1 MTKRASRTTKP
12 TRAAK
17 LAIGRVSVE
26 PSGKSSEA
34 PIHSQSEAQPE
45 VMSAPW
51 RQRVAELEAREAQR
65 SAELAIIN
73 SVQQGLAAQLDFQA
87 IIDLVGDK
95 IREIFAADTTF
106 ISLYDR
112 QTNLIH
118 FPYYVERGHRHA
130 EVLSRPHGI
139 GLTSRVI
146 ESRQPLVLGT
156 NQEQSA
162 LGGIDVASP
171 GTEKDLNESWLGV
184 PILTGDEVTGVIS
197 VQSYRQHAYE
207 DSHVRLLS
215 TLASS
220 MSVALENARLFD
232 ETQRLFEAE
241 QQRAAELAIINSVQE
256 GLASKLDMQAIY
268 DLVGDKIREIFDAQV
283 MMILT
288 YDHATEMIYSNYII
302 EKGERFHT
310 DPVPFTGLARHLIRT
325 RRLVLVNKDMER
337 HVSELGMVV
346 MPGTEMGKSGLWVPL
361 AVGNKVSGMLS
372 LHNYERE
379 NAFTESDVRLLQ
391 TLANSMSVALENAR
405 LFDETQRLF
414 KAEQQRAAELAIINS
429 VGEAMAKNLDV
440 QTVTRIVGDKVR
452 EIFSAEV
459 TEILLLDSASE
470 VIHIPYSFYRGY
482 QAPEPFPVGEGLT
495 SRIIQSRQALVLDA
509 LQSQVDYG
517 ARFDE
522 AMGDLDRT
530 ESYLGVPIIVGE
542 KVLGVVSVQ
551 SYQQHAYDE
560 NSMRLLSTLSA
571 NMGVA
576 IENARLFEETKRL
589 LAETD
594 QRASELAIINSVQ
607 QGLAAQLDFQAIIDL
622 VGDKIRDIFDAQAV
636 GIRLYD
642 RESNLLS
649 YPYIVEREVRLPSP
663 VPKAPAGFGGHM
675 IETRLPLVIN
685 QDMERRTA
693 ELGSYVI
700 AGEDSK
706 SFLGV
711 PIIVGDDVTGIVT
724 LENFDRENA
733 FPETDVN
740 LLTTLAASLGIA
752 LENARLFQEE
762 RQRAAEL
769 AIINSVQQGLA
780 SRLDMQAIFD
790 LVGDKTREIF
800 DAQVVFIMTYDRQT
814 DFVHFAY
821 MIERGERFYAHP
833 EPLGDKGFMPRIIR
847 TRQPLM
853 FNQITDEVRAEY
865 GIVVP
870 AGEPAKSWLGVPLI
884 VGDEARG
891 VISLQNVDRE
901 NAFAESDLR
910 LLTTLAAS
918 MSVALENARLFAETK
933 RLLEETHRRAAELA
947 IINSVGE
954 AMARQLDVQTVT
966 RIVGDE
972 VRDIFHADATS
983 VLLFDPRTRL
993 IHPLYEFDAGRYVEE
1008 IQPFPLGAGLTS
1020 KVIQSRQPL
1029 LLHTSHEADAL
1040 GVYYPPEASEKNP
1053 TVTQSYL
1060 GVPIIVGDTAL
1071 GVVAVHSYTEHA
1083 FDENNIP
1090 LLTTLSANMGVAI
1103 ENARLFQETRRLL
1116 AETDQ
1121 RASELAIINSVQ
1133 QGLAA
1138 QLDFQA
1144 IIDLVG
1150 DKIRDLFDAQ
1160 VVYIMT
1166 YERGADL
1173 AHFRYLIERGE
1184 RFYTQPS
1191 PPKGFSAHIL
1201 KTREPLMFNEGV
1213 EQRAAEFGSTV
1224 IAGEAPKSYLGVPLM
1239 LGDEAKGVISLQN
1252 VDRENAFGESDL
1264 RLLTTLA
1271 NSMSVALENARLFD
1285 ETQRLLK
1292 ETEQRAAELS
1302 IINSVGQALASQ
1314 LDMQAVFDL
1323 VGEKIGEIFD
1333 AQGVLIETYDREHD
1347 LLHFP
1352 YLMEKGER
1360 IFVEPSPL
1368 GAGFAPHIITT
1379 REPLIIHR
1387 NLSQRAAELGSIL
1400 LGGEMPQSYLGVPL
1414 IVGGESKGVIAL
1426 ENIDHENAFSDS
1438 DVRLLTTLASSM
1450 SVALENARLFA
1461 ETKRLLAE
1469 TDQRAA
1475 ELTIINSVQQGLAAK
1490 LDMQAVYD
1498 LVGDRIR
1505 DIFSADTTYIA
1516 RYDRQSNLILFPY
1529 YVDRGQRL
1537 VSQPVPFGPGLTST
1551 VIETRQ
1557 PLLLGTAQE
1566 ADELGALHVAYRE
1579 ASEDLNETYLGVP
1592 VVIGRE
1598 VTGVISVQSYRQ
1610 HAYDDS
1616 HVRLLT
1622 TLANSMSVALENAR
1636 LFDETQRLLK
1646 ETEQRAAE
1654 LSIINS
1660 VGQVLTQELDLQ
1672 SLMDLVGDK
1681 LRTAIKAENF
1691 GIGLYESR
1699 SKLLQSVYVYKDDQ
1713 RIYPDPTPLN
1723 AFSLRVARQ
1732 GRPLVIN
1739 HNTQQTWRK
1748 FGSNLTVG
1756 TDIPKS
1762 VLMIPILVGGEL
1774 IGGITVQDLQRENA
1788 YPDSVVRMLETIASN
1803 MGTAIQ
1809 NARLFDETQR
1819 LLKETEQRAAELATV
1834 NAVGQALASQLELDA
1849 LVTLIGEQMRH
1860 TFAADI
1866 VYVALLDAQ
1875 TNLIH
1880 FPYEHGQHL
1889 PTIPLG
1895 QGLTSRV
1902 LQSGQPLLINQDI
1915 DDRVAQL
1922 GTARIGVQALS
1933 YLGVPITAGKQAIGV
1948 ISVQS
1953 TTQEGRFGESDVR
1966 LLSTIAANVG
1976 VAIQNARLY
1985 QETQRR
1991 AEEMAALAEIGND
2004 IAATLDMEPVLE
2016 RIAARAKGLL
2026 RVRDIAI
2033 YLREPDGETFRAHV
2047 ALGTYTDEIK
2057 ASTIL
2062 LGRGITG
2069 HIAQAGVAEVV
2080 NDPGQDPRAFHIPG
2094 TPAAEEEPECL
2105 MSAPLISRDK
2115 VTGLMTVWRL
2125 REHGLFGQ
2133 NDLDFL
2139 VSLARQAAIAIESA
2153 RLYLETQ
2160 RRASEMSALAQVG
2173 YEISATLD
2181 LPTVL
2186 ERIASRAKALLAA
2199 DTSAVF
2205 RPDASTAPSPSPSS
2219 SLRSESGSGPTGGT
2233 FKATVALGDAAE
2245 QIKADT
2251 IRLGEG
2257 IIGGIAQSGI
2267 AEVIADTNSDPR
2279 SVHIPGTPETTAE
2292 SLMVAPLLARERVVG
2307 LMAVWREG
2315 QGRQFVQGDLD
2326 FLVGLARQAAIAIEN
2341 ARLYQESQQRAS
2353 EMAALSELG
2362 REISE
2367 TLDLPTVLER
2377 IVTRAGQLLDTPHGF
2392 IYLLAPGEAEMERK
2406 VGLGVFSEARVMRL
2420 KPGEGLS
2427 GQVWQTGRRIVVDD
2441 YDTWPGR
2448 SPQGMGLV
2456 QAMVGVPLHA
2466 GAKVVGVIA
2475 LATERGSGRTFG
2487 ADEVELLIRFAQL
2500 GGIAIH
2506 NARLFDEANR
2516 LLAETKQRNAEL
2528 AVINSVQQALTSQ
2541 LDFQRVVETQGDK
2554 IREVLNAQGLYIALH
2569 DRATGIL
2576 HFPYWLELGQ
2586 RYRLPPR
2593 PLGAGFT
2600 SHVIRTRRPL
2610 VVNRDID
2617 RRRAELGASDSQSGQ
2632 RLQSYAGVP
2641 ILAGEEAVGVIGLGN
2656 WDREDAVNESD
2667 VQLLTTL
2674 ASSMGVAIENARL
2687 LDETQRRASEMAAL
2701 TEIGRETTA
2710 TLDLPSVLERIA
2722 TRAQAVVNA
2731 RDVVLRLLEPD
2742 GSLPAVV
2749 AIGRHAE
2756 QQRALTLR
2764 PGQGLTGHVAQ
2775 SGVAEIIN
2783 FPTQDPRIVHVPGT
2797 VAEEDERE
2805 AVIVAP
2811 LLSREKVIGVMN
2823 LWRDRIDD
2831 GPFTQNDLDFLIGLS
2846 RQAAIAIHNARLFAE
2861 TGQRLRELASINN
2874 ISQAMASQL
2883 EVDAVIDLVGEKLR
2897 EVFGAQFIYV
2907 ALVDRQTN
2915 LIHFPYFWEM
2925 DHRVIAEEPLV
2936 FGQGLTS
2943 RIIETGQ
2950 PQLINSDWERQAV
2963 ELGAVALEG
2972 ILPKSSLGVP
2982 ITVGESVIGVISLQN
2997 TERENVF
3004 TDADVR
3010 LLTTIAANVGVALEN
3025 ARLFDEIQRQKQ
3037 YSEALVQNNPVAIV
3051 VIDLDANVVSWNPA
3065 AEKLFGYTAAEA
3077 LGRNVDELVARTEVL
3092 HTEAGT
3098 YNVQASQGVLHAI
3111 TQRTRK
3117 DGTLVDVELSGV
3129 PVIVDG
3135 ERVGIIAIYHDIS
3148 GLKRAEEALRRQKQY
3163 LEAVVQN
3170 SPAAIVTIDLNAN
3183 VVEWNPT
3190 AEQLFG
3196 YTQAEAIGRNI
3207 DDLVAKSD
3215 LIHTEAVDFNAQV
3228 SSGKLIRAMTQ
3239 RTRKGGALIDVEV
3252 LALPVIVAEEQ
3263 VGIIVIY
3270 HDITELLRA
3279 RREAEAANAAKSAF
3293 LATMSHEI
3301 RTPMNAVIG
3310 MSGLLLDTP
3319 LDDEQREFAEIIR
3332 NSGDALLTIINDIL
3346 DFSKIEAGKMEL
3358 ESQPFDL
3365 RECVESALDLVV
3377 TRAAEKG
3384 LDLAYLVEDGTPAT
3398 IVGDV
3403 TRLRQILLNLLTN
3416 AVKFTERGE
3425 VVLSVTGRKLEAG
3438 SWKLEGDLT
3447 SHPSTALR
3455 AGLQSPITNYELH
3468 FAVRDTGVGIP
3479 PDRMDRL
3486 FQSFSQVDASTA
3498 RRYGGTGLGLA
3509 ISKRLAELM
3518 GGAMWAE
3525 SPSVSPSHGG
3535 GAPSVSPPPAGGT
3548 MGGPG
3553 ATFHFTIRTEAAAAP
3568 VVTRRDLRGAQPQ
3581 LQDRRVLIV
3590 DDNDTNRRILVL
3602 QTRSWGM
3609 QPRDTALPAEALDWL
3624 RRGDPFDVAILDMHM
3639 PDMDGVMLATEIRN
3653 LQLPFTNIPLVL
3665 FTSLGRREVGADAIR
3680 FAAHLTKPIKPSQL
3694 FDALVG
3700 IFSEQA
3706 VPVQRASAPQGQ
3718 TDPDMAR
3725 RHPLRILLAEDN
3737 AVNQKLALRLLQQ
3750 MGYRAD
3756 VAANGLE
3763 AVEAVARQ
3771 TYDVVLMD
3779 VQMPEMDGLDASRE
3793 INKRWSRE
3801 QRPRIVAMT
3810 ANAMQG
3816 DREMCLAAGMDDYI
3830 SKPIRVD
3837 ELAGAL
3843 SQAATLGPRSEERYG
3858 RNAD

>member
-1 MTKRASRTTKP
+1 MTKKASRKTKP
-12 TRAAK
+12 AQAARPAARRIAPRSDRK
-17 LAIGRVSVE
+17 R
-26 PSGKSSEA
+26 SEA
-34 PIHSQSEAQPE
+34 RSLAQLAMQP
-45 VMSAPW
+45 AADGDQL
-51 RQRVAELEAREAQR
+51 RRRVAELEAREAEHRRTEQVQAALYRIADAASAAEDMQEFYAAMHRIVGELMYARNFYVALYDEDTRLISFPYWVDEVDPEPPATRIQMQR
-65 SAELAIIN
+65 GLTAYVIRAGQPYHDSPEKYEALIRQGEVDRVGAESVDWLGVPLKTEGRTLGALVAQSYTEGITYTDKDLGLLAFVGQHIATALERARLQTETRQRAAELTIIN
-73 SVQQGLAAQLDFQA
+73 SVQQGLASQ
-87 IIDLVGDK
+87 
-95 IREIFAADTTF
+95 
-106 ISLYDR
+106 
-112 QTNLIH
+112 
-118 FPYYVERGHRHA
+118 
-130 EVLSRPHGI
+130 
-139 GLTSRVI
+139 
-146 ESRQPLVLGT
+146 
-156 NQEQSA
+156 
-162 LGGIDVASP
+162 
-171 GTEKDLNESWLGV
+171 
-184 PILTGDEVTGVIS
+184 
-197 VQSYRQHAYE
+197 
-207 DSHVRLLS
+207 
-215 TLASS
+215 
-220 MSVALENARLFD
+220 
-232 ETQRLFEAE
+232 
-241 QQRAAELAIINSVQE
+241 
-256 GLASKLDMQAIY
+256 LDMQAIF

-283 MMILT
+283 
-288 YDHATEMIYSNYII
+288 
-302 EKGERFHT
+302 
-310 DPVPFTGLARHLIRT
+310 
-325 RRLVLVNKDMER
+325 
-337 HVSELGMVV
+337 
-346 MPGTEMGKSGLWVPL
+346 
-361 AVGNKVSGMLS
+361 
-372 LHNYERE
+372 
-379 NAFTESDVRLLQ
+379 
-391 TLANSMSVALENAR
+391 
-405 LFDETQRLF
+405 
-414 KAEQQRAAELAIINS
+414 
-429 VGEAMAKNLDV
+429 
-440 QTVTRIVGDKVR
+440 
-452 EIFSAEV
+452 
-459 TEILLLDSASE
+459 
-470 VIHIPYSFYRGY
+470 
-482 QAPEPFPVGEGLT
+482 
-495 SRIIQSRQALVLDA
+495 
-509 LQSQVDYG
+509 
-517 ARFDE
+517 
-522 AMGDLDRT
+522 
-530 ESYLGVPIIVGE
+530 
-542 KVLGVVSVQ
+542 
-551 SYQQHAYDE
+551 
-560 NSMRLLSTLSA
+560 
-571 NMGVA
+571 
-576 IENARLFEETKRL
+576 
-589 LAETD
+589 
-594 QRASELAIINSVQ
+594 
-607 QGLAAQLDFQAIIDL
+607 
-622 VGDKIRDIFDAQAV
+622 
-636 GIRLYD
+636 
-642 RESNLLS
+642 
-649 YPYIVEREVRLPSP
+649 
-663 VPKAPAGFGGHM
+663 
-675 IETRLPLVIN
+675 
-685 QDMERRTA
+685 
-693 ELGSYVI
+693 
-700 AGEDSK
+700 
-706 SFLGV
+706 
-711 PIIVGDDVTGIVT
+711 
-724 LENFDRENA
+724 
-733 FPETDVN
+733 
-740 LLTTLAASLGIA
+740 
-752 LENARLFQEE
+752 
-762 RQRAAEL
+762 
-769 AIINSVQQGLA
+769 
-780 SRLDMQAIFD
+780 
-790 LVGDKTREIF
+790 
-800 DAQVVFIMTYDRQT
+800 VFIMTYEREANLC
-814 DFVHFAY
+814 HFRY
-821 MIERGERFYAHP
+821 MIERGERLYA
-833 EPLGDKGFMPRIIR
+833 EPGPPAGFSGHILQ
-847 TRQPLM
+847 TREPLM
-853 FNQITDEVRAEY
+853 FNRDLVQRAAEF
-865 GIVVP
+865 GSTLV
-870 AGEPAKSWLGVPLI
+870 AGEEPKSWLGVPLI
-884 VGDEARG
+884 
-891 VISLQNVDRE
+891 I
-901 NAFAESDLR
+901 
-910 LLTTLAAS
+910 
-918 MSVALENARLFAETK
+918 
-933 RLLEETHRRAAELA
+933 
-947 IINSVGE
+947 
-954 AMARQLDVQTVT
+954 
-966 RIVGDE
+966 
-972 VRDIFHADATS
+972 
-983 VLLFDPRTRL
+983 
-993 IHPLYEFDAGRYVEE
+993 
-1008 IQPFPLGAGLTS
+1008 
-1020 KVIQSRQPL
+1020 
-1029 LLHTSHEADAL
+1029 
-1040 GVYYPPEASEKNP
+1040 
-1053 TVTQSYL
+1053 
-1060 GVPIIVGDTAL
+1060 
-1071 GVVAVHSYTEHA
+1071 
-1083 FDENNIP
+1083 
-1090 LLTTLSANMGVAI
+1090 
-1103 ENARLFQETRRLL
+1103 
-1116 AETDQ
+1116 
-1121 RASELAIINSVQ
+1121 
-1133 QGLAA
+1133 
-1138 QLDFQA
+1138 
-1144 IIDLVG
+1144 
-1150 DKIRDLFDAQ
+1150 
-1160 VVYIMT
+1160 
-1166 YERGADL
+1166 
-1173 AHFRYLIERGE
+1173 
-1184 RFYTQPS
+1184 
-1191 PPKGFSAHIL
+1191 
-1201 KTREPLMFNEGV
+1201 
-1213 EQRAAEFGSTV
+1213 
-1224 IAGEAPKSYLGVPLM
+1224 
-1239 LGDEAKGVISLQN
+1239 GDEAKGVISLQN
-1252 VDRENAFGESDL
+1252 VDRENAFTESDL

-1271 NSMSVALENARLFD
+1271 NSMSVALDNARLFA
-1285 ETQRLLK
+1285 ETKRLLA
-1292 ETEQRAAELS
+1292 ETDQRAAELS

-1368 GAGFAPHIITT
+1368 GAGFAPHVITT
-1379 REPLIIHR
+1379 REPLVIHR
-1387 NLSQRAAELGSIL
+1387 NLSGRAAELGSTL
-1400 LGGEMPQSYLGVPL
+1400 LGGEMPKSYLGVPL

-1505 DIFSADTTYIA
+1505 DIFGADTTYIA
-1516 RYDRQSNLILFPY
+1516 RYDRQRNLILFPY

-1537 VSQPVPFGPGLTST
+1537 ASEPVPFGPGLTST

-1557 PLLLGTAQE
+1557 PLLLDTAQE

-1579 ASEDLNETYLGVP
+1579 ASQDLNETYLGVP
-1592 VVIGRE
+1592 VVIGTE
-1598 VTGVISVQSYRQ
+1598 VTGVISVQSYGQ

-1654 LSIINS
+1654 LEIINS

-1672 SLMDLVGDK
+1672 SLIDLVGDK
-1681 LRTAIKAENF
+1681 LRTAIKADNF

-1699 SKLLQSVYVYKDDQ
+1699 SNLLQSVYVYKDDQ
-1713 RIYPDPTPLN
+1713 RIYPDPAPLN

-1739 HNTQQTWRK
+1739 HNTKQTWRK
-1748 FGSNLTVG
+1748 FGSNLTFG
-1756 TDIPKS
+1756 AEIPKS
-1762 VLMIPILVGGEL
+1762 VLMIPILAGREL
-1774 IGGITVQDLQRENA
+1774 IGGFTVQDFKRENA

-1849 LVTLIGEQMRH
+1849 LVTLIGEQMRQ

-1866 VYVALLDAQ
+1866 VYVALHDRQADE
-1875 TNLIH
+1875 IH
-1880 FPYEHGQHL
+1880 FPYYLDGGQHRVGYS
-1889 PTIPLG
+1889 IVLG
-1895 QGLTSRV
+1895 QGLTSYIIQKR
-1902 LQSGQPLLINQDI
+1902 QPLLLNHDQEYAALNIARQ
-1915 DDRVAQL
+1915 
-1922 GTARIGVQALS
+1922 GTRSRS
-1933 YLGVPITAGKQAIGV
+1933 YLGVPILTGDEAIGV

-1953 TTQEGRFGESDVR
+1953 TQQEGRFGESDLR

-1991 AEEMAALAEIGND
+1991 AEEMATLAEIGND
-2004 IAATLDMEPVLE
+2004 IAATLDLEPVLE
-2016 RIAARAKGLL
+2016 RIAARAKDLL

-2047 ALGTYTDEIK
+2047 ALGTYVEEIK
-2057 ASTIL
+2057 DSPVW

-2069 HIAQAGVAEVV
+2069 HIAQAGAAEVV

-2105 MSAPLISRDK
+2105 MCAPLISRDR
-2115 VTGLMTVWRL
+2115 VIGLMSVWRL
-2125 REHGLFGQ
+2125 REHGLFTQ

-2205 RPDASTAPSPSPSS
+2205 RP
-2219 SLRSESGSGPTGGT
+2219 GVTGQT
-2233 FKATVALGDAAE
+2233 FKAIVALGAE
-2245 QIKADT
+2245 AEAIKADT
-2251 IRLGEG
+2251 IQLGEG
-2257 IIGGIAQSGI
+2257 IIGSIAQSGI
-2267 AEVIADTNSDPR
+2267 AEVIADTNADPR
-2279 SVHIPGTPETTAE
+2279 SVSIPGTPEVTAE

-2307 LMAVWREG
+2307 LMAVWRAG
-2315 QGRQFVQGDLD
+2315 QGRQFAQTDLD
-2326 FLVGLARQAAIAIEN
+2326 FLVGLARQATIAIEN
-2341 ARLYQESQQRAS
+2341 ARLYQESQRRAS

-2427 GQVWQTGRRIVVDD
+2427 GQVWQTGRPIVVDD

-2456 QAMVGVPLHA
+2456 QAMVGVPLNA

-2475 LATERGSGRTFG
+2475 LATERGSGRTPAPAKSPTKGSGAARAQAFG
-2487 ADEVELLIRFAQL
+2487 ADEVELLSRFAQL
-2500 GGIAIH
+2500 GGIAIQ
-2506 NARLFDEANR
+2506 NARLFDETNR

-2528 AVINSVQQALTSQ
+2528 AVINSVQQALASQ
-2541 LDFQRVVETQGDK
+2541 LDFQGVIETEGDK

-2569 DRATGIL
+2569 DRANGML

-2610 VVNRDID
+2610 VVNRDIEG
-2617 RRRAELGASDSQSGQ
+2617 RRAELGASDSQSGQ
-2632 RLQSYAGVP
+2632 RVKSYAGVP

-2656 WDREDAVNESD
+2656 WDREDAFNESD

-2701 TEIGRETTA
+2701 TEIGREITA
-2710 TLDLPSVLERIA
+2710 TLDLPTVLERIA

-2731 RDVVLRLLEPD
+2731 RDVVLRLIEPD
-2742 GSLPAVV
+2742 GSLPPVV

-2764 PGQGLTGHVAQ
+2764 LGQGLTGHVAQ
-2775 SGVAEIIN
+2775 SGVAEIVN
-2783 FPTQDPRIVHVPGT
+2783 FPTQDPRVVHVPGT

-2846 RQAAIAIHNARLFAE
+2846 RQAAIAIHNARLFEE

-2915 LIHFPYFWEM
+2915 LIHFPYFWEI
-2925 DHRVIAEEPLV
+2925 DHRVIAGESLV

-2950 PQLINSDWERQAV
+2950 PQLINSDWERQAL
-2963 ELGAVALEG
+2963 ELGAVALDG

-3037 YSEALVQNNPVAIV
+3037 YSEALVQNSPVAIV

-3065 AEKLFGYTAAEA
+3065 AEKLFGYTSAEA
-3077 LGRNVDELVARTEVL
+3077 LGRNVDDLVAKTGDL
-3092 HTEAGT
+3092 QGQAAA
-3098 YNVQASQGVLHAI
+3098 YNVEASQGVLHAI

-3135 ERVGIIAIYHDIS
+3135 ERVGIIAIYHDLS
-3148 GLKRAEEALRRQKQY
+3148 GLKRAEEELRRQKQYFEGVVQNSPMAIITTDLEFNIVSWNPAAEDLFGYTQAEAMGHNLDELIATGDIRAEAVGYSQQASNEGRVHVITRRSRKDGSLVDVEVLALPVILAGEQVGFIAIYHDITERKRAEEALRRQKQY

-3170 SPAAIVTIDLNAN
+3170 SPAAIVTIDLSAN

-3190 AEQLFG
+3190 AEKLFG

-3215 LIHTEAVDFNAQV
+3215 LIHTEAVGFNAQV
-3228 SSGKLIRAMTQ
+3228 SSGELIRAITQ

-3358 ESQPFDL
+3358 DSQPFDL
-3365 RECVESALDLVV
+3365 RECVESALDLVA

-3384 LDLAYLVEDGTPAT
+3384 LDLAYVVEGDTPAA

-3416 AVKFTERGE
+3416 AVKFTEHGE
-3425 VVLSVTGRKLEAG
+3425 VVLSVN
-3438 SWKLEGDLT
+3438 
-3447 SHPSTALR
+3447 SHQLPVVSDQLSVISD
-3455 AGLQSPITNYELH
+3455 QSSGVTDHRSLFTVH

-3498 RRYGGTGLGLA
+3498 RKYGGTGLGLA

-3525 SPSVSPSHGG
+3525 SPP
-3535 GAPSVSPPPAGGT
+3535 VSPPHAGGT
-3548 MGGPG
+3548 KGGPG
-3553 ATFHFTIRTEAAAAP
+3553 ATFHFTIQTEAAAAP

-3581 LQDRRVLIV
+3581 LQHRRVLIV

-3609 QPRDTALPAEALDWL
+3609 QPRDTASPAEALDWL

-3639 PDMDGVMLATEIRN
+3639 PDMDGVALATEIRN
-3653 LQLPFTNIPLVL
+3653 LHLPITTIPLVL
-3665 FTSLGRREVGADAIR
+3665 FTSLGRREAGADAVG

-3700 IFSEQA
+3700 IFSEEA
-3706 VPVQRASAPQGQ
+3706 VPVQRASVSQGQ

-3763 AVEAVARQ
+3763 AIEAIERQ

-3793 INKRWSRE
+3793 INKRWPRE

-3830 SKPIRVD
+3830 SKPIRVE
-3837 ELAGAL
+3837 ELVGAL
-3843 SQAATLGPRSEERYG
+3843 SQAATLGRRSEERYG